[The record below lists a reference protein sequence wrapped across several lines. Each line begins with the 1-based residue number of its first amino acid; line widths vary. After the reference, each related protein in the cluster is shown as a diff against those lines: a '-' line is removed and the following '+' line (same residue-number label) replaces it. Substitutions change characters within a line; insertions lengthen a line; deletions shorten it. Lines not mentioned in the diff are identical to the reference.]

1 MTHLASV
8 ADAPSSTT
16 PDALRAL
23 APSAAGTDAARV
35 PCEFVWTCT
44 RGRTQLCC
52 QLDVHGDGQHR
63 LTLLRNS
70 RTYGQYEFCERDAAL
85 TFAARLRSTFEGN
98 GWANA

>member
-1 MTHLASV
+1 MTHLLPV
-8 ADAPSSTT
+8 ADVPSPTT
-16 PDALRAL
+16 SGALRARATTVPL
-23 APSAAGTDAARV
+23 GSGG

-70 RTYGQYEFCERDAAL
+70 RTYGQYEFCGRDAAL